1 MKPFA
6 LLLCAL
12 SAVLLAG
19 CASPTG
25 ILPGT
30 PDSVVRSRLGAP
42 DAVHALPDGRRLE
55 YVLGPYQQEVFMV
68 DLDAAGA
75 VRQVRQ
81 VRTAENFARLQP
93 GRDRVADVQREF
105 GTPWKVERYRASG
118 LTAWLYPYL
127 EGSFYS
133 MMAVHVDDR
142 GVVQSVQNGP
152 DPRFLGGGNRPD

>member
-1 MKPFA
+1 M
-6 LLLCAL
+6 
-12 SAVLLAG
+12 
-19 CASPTG
+19 
-25 ILPGT
+25 I
-30 PDSVVRSRLGAP
+30 
-42 DAVHALPDGRRLE
+42 
-55 YVLGPYQQEVFMV
+55 
-68 DLDAAGA
+68 DLDAAGT

-105 GTPWKVERYRASG
+105 GTPWKVECYRASG